1 MTSLTNHPAL
11 DIVKMLIVG
20 DPGTGKTGSLASLP
34 PAGYNLRIL
43 NFDRP
48 DGLRPILKFMPAKF
62 RSQVDYVNCSDKI
75 KVGPKRIETVGR
87 PNALNKATDLLDKGW
102 KYTDDVTGE
111 LVDLGYVSDW
121 GPKEVLVLDS
131 LTSMGRASMRRTL
144 ALNVR
149 VQKGARKSD
158 WGQAIDIQDG
168 FCEKLCSD
176 DTPCNVV
183 VISHLTLLTLD
194 DKDDDDVTQKPINA
208 FGSKK
213 YPSALGNKL
222 PQKIGQ
228 HFDVIVEARLVGSG
242 TNVRRILTATPRLDL
257 DLRASVVNLPKE
269 FPLDVGLVQLFEQLK
284 G

>member
-1 MTSLTNHPAL
+1 MTNLANHPAL
-11 DIVKMLIVG
+11 EMVKMLIVG
-20 DPGTGKTGSLASLP
+20 DPGTGKTGALASLP

-48 DGLRPILKFMPAKF
+48 DGLRPLLNFMPAKF
-62 RSQVDYVNCSDKI
+62 RANVDYVNCHDRIKI
-75 KVGPKRIETVGR
+75 GAKRIETIGK
-87 PNALNKATDLLDKGW
+87 PKALTIATNLLDNGW
-102 KYTDDVTGE
+102 KYIDEDGVE
-111 LVDLGYVSDW
+111 VDLGNVSDW
-121 GPKEVLVLDS
+121 GPKDVVVLDS

-144 ALNVR
+144 SLNTR

-168 FCEKLCSD
+168 FCEKLCGD

-194 DKDDDDVTQKPINA
+194 DKDDDDESSKPINA
-208 FGSKK
+208 FGTKR

-242 TNVRRILTATPRLDL
+242 RNVRRVLTAQPRLDL
-257 DLRASVVNLPKE
+257 DLRAPVVNVPAELSLE
-269 FPLDVGLVQLFEQLK
+269 TGLVQLFELLK

>member
-1 MTSLTNHPAL
+1 
-11 DIVKMLIVG
+11 MLIVG

-34 PAGYNLRIL
+34 PAGYKLRIL

-62 RSQVDYVNCSDKI
+62 RSQVDYVNCADKI
-75 KVGPKRIETVGR
+75 KIGPKYVETVG
-87 PNALNKATDLLDKGW
+87 PPKALNMATKLLDLGW
-102 KYTDDVTGE
+102 KYTDPNTGE
-111 LVDLGYVSDW
+111 KVDLGLVSDW
-121 GPKEVLVLDS
+121 GSKDVVVLDS

-144 ALNVR
+144 SRNLRIGKNT
-149 VQKGARKSD
+149 RKTD

-194 DKDDDDVTQKPINA
+194 DKDDDDDTPSQKPINA
-208 FGSKK
+208 FGSKR

-242 TNVRRILTATPRLDL
+242 LNVKRILTATPRLDL

-269 FPLDVGLVQLFEQLK
+269 FPLDVGLVRLFEQLK